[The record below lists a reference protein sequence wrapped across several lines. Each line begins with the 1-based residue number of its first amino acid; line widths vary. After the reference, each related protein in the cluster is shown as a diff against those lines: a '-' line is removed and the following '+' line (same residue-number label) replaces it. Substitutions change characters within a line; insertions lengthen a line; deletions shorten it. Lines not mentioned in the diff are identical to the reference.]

1 MAEEAVD
8 GSPVTLFAAVEIY
21 FHEVF
26 PESKCFLCNGEIQRV
41 MHRSPGP
48 VKSEISERVIVA
60 SNAAVRAEQ
69 QAEMLVEV
77 AGTAEIECGKSVV
90 AIRFP
95 ALPKQFAAERE
106 LRAEIAL
113 QQPAQW
119 F

>member
-1 MAEEAVD
+1 
-8 GSPVTLFAAVEIY
+8 
-21 FHEVF
+21 
-26 PESKCFLCNGEIQRV
+26 
-41 MHRSPGP
+41 
-48 VKSEISERVIVA
+48 
-60 SNAAVRAEQ
+60 
-69 QAEMLVEV
+69 MLVEV